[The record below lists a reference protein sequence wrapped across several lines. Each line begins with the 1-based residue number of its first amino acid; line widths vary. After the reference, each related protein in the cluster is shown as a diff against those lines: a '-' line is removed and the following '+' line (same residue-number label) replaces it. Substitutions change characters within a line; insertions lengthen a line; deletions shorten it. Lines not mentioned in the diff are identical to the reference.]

1 MQRPQLLLHEHD
13 TQTTNIIT
21 NNKSDI
27 VHQLDP
33 EAAVWPQQHNENKP
47 QCSSSS
53 SSSSSS
59 STPTL
64 DQADLLDYMY
74 QHVQFD
80 EIPFTNDP
88 LYDHRQIYTHENAY
102 MPFGIY
108 EDIQATV
115 AFEME
120 MENENEI
127 TNIESVNTAYMH
139 NTGRTA
145 CPDDH
150 TCNQAV
156 RTEVYNDE
164 QNEILKINTENTM
177 RKEIEDLHEN
187 DENEKMVNREMSQE
201 TPILPVYTPIVD
213 EHHGVM
219 FANSSQVLHRHHYE
233 YIYDE
238 YDNESIQNNYE
249 INTGRDA
256 ETFQYSD
263 NMKNNNI
270 PMVEAVYF
278 TTEEAQKVLFDGEMY
293 AVINYEEGG
302 RLKAIYKNELEIPTV
317 IDNGANV
324 NVLPKAY
331 YDQHRELQDLPKTK
345 ANMPPIMTG
354 NGMIPAYFWID
365 IPLEI
370 QGVVIQLRCI
380 VCESTAGHG
389 LSNKPTFFGSASGY
403 PIVRQKSVID
413 QNECYTYNSN
423 TRAQFGSKQKTNHN
437 GEVRCHRQ
445 ESS

>member
-1 MQRPQLLLHEHD
+1 MQRPQLLSHEND
-13 TQTTNIIT
+13 TPTTNIIT
-21 NNKSDI
+21 NNKSDK

-33 EAAVWPQQHNENKP
+33 EAAVWPPQHDENKAP
-47 QCSSSS
+47 SSN
-53 SSSSSS
+53 S
-59 STPTL
+59 STTTL

-108 EDIQATV
+108 EDIQATI
-115 AFEME
+115 AFDME

-177 RKEIEDLHEN
+177 RKEKEELYEN

-219 FANSSQVLHRHHYE
+219 FANSSQALHRHHYE
-233 YIYDE
+233 HIYDE
-238 YDNESIQNNYE
+238 YENESVENNYE
-249 INTGRDA
+249 IITGRDA

-263 NMKNNNI
+263 TMRGNNI
-270 PMVEAVYF
+270 PMVEAS
-278 TTEEAQKVLFDGEMY
+278 VLHHG
-293 AVINYEEGG
+293 
-302 RLKAIYKNELEIPTV
+302 K
-317 IDNGANV
+317 GA
-324 NVLPKAY
+324 
-331 YDQHRELQDLPKTK
+331 
-345 ANMPPIMTG
+345 
-354 NGMIPAYFWID
+354 
-365 IPLEI
+365 
-370 QGVVIQLRCI
+370 
-380 VCESTAGHG
+380 
-389 LSNKPTFFGSASGY
+389 
-403 PIVRQKSVID
+403 KSII
-413 QNECYTYNSN
+413 
-423 TRAQFGSKQKTNHN
+423 
-437 GEVRCHRQ
+437 
-445 ESS
+445 